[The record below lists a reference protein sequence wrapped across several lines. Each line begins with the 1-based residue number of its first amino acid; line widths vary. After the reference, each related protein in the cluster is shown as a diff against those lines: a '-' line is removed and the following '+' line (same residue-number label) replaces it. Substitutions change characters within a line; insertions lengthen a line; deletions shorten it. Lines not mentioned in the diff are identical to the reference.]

1 MKKVMV
7 TGAVGQIGSELTPL
21 LRKRLGE
28 ENVIA
33 AGHNKKPDKAL
44 LESGPFHFIDC
55 TDIST
60 VAEVVRTHKVD
71 TIYHLAAVLSASGE
85 KAPQLCWSVNVHGL
99 YNVLEVAREYQCAVF
114 TPSSIG
120 TYGPATPKINT
131 PQDTIQRPDTIYG
144 VSKVT
149 GELLCDYYYKRSG
162 VDTRG
167 VRYPGLISYKTA
179 PGGGTTDYAVEIYF
193 EAIKHK
199 KYTCYLKKG
208 TLLDMMYMPD
218 ALNAA
223 ITLMEADPLCL
234 KHRNGFNVAAMSVA
248 PETIAAEIKKV
259 IPEFELSFK
268 IDPLRQSIADSWPDS
283 IDDSAAREEWGWHP
297 EYDLKSMTEDMLKHI
312 QAITEDVACPA

>member
-7 TGAVGQIGSELTPL
+7 TGAVGQIGSELIPV
-21 LRKRLGE
+21 LRKRLGD

-33 AGHNKKPDKAL
+33 AGHNKKPEKTL

-60 VAEVVRTHKVD
+60 VAEVVKHHKVD

-85 KAPQLCWSVNVHGL
+85 KAPQLCWNVNVNGL
-99 YNVLEVAREYQCAVF
+99 YNVLEVARQYHCSVF

-120 TYGPATPKINT
+120 TYGPATPKIKT

-149 GELLCDYYYKRSG
+149 GELLCDYYYKRFG

-193 EAIKHK
+193 EAVKHK

-208 TLLDMMYMPD
+208 TFLDMMYMPD
-218 ALNAA
+218 AINAA
-223 ITLMEADPLCL
+223 INLMEADPSCL
-234 KHRNGFNVAAMSVA
+234 KHRNSFNVTAMSVA
-248 PETIAAEIKKV
+248 PETIAAAIKKV
-259 IPEFELSFK
+259 IPEFELNFE
-268 IDPLRQSIADSWPDS
+268 IDPLRQAIADSWPDS
-283 IDDSAAREEWGWHP
+283 IDDSAARKEWGWRP
-297 EYDLKSMTEDMLKHI
+297 EYDLESMTKDVLKNI
-312 QAITEDVACPA
+312 RANLESK